1 MCFVIV
7 YSKTFAIFAYTN
19 KDNDMDLYALRE
31 KQLRELE
38 QNICSDIRTLV
49 KKANRTLVFE
59 YYCSWKKIYIDNYD
73 VVIVVDEFGD
83 MWNIENLSLDK
94 KLRLLHDMYHTR

>member
-1 MCFVIV
+1 
-7 YSKTFAIFAYTN
+7 
-19 KDNDMDLYALRE
+19 MDLYALRE
-31 KQLRELE
+31 QQLRELE
-38 QNICSDIRTLV
+38 QNICSDIRGIVT
-49 KKANRTLVFE
+49 KANRTLNFV
-59 YYCSWKKIYIDNYD
+59 YCCGWNKIYIDNYG